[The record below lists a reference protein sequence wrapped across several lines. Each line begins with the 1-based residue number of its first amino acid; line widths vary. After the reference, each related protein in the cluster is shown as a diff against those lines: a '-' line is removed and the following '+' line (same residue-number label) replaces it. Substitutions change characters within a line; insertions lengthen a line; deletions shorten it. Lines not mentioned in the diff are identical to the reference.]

1 MTVVPSRSRPLPTEE
16 AEVDFAS
23 LGLIEPLL
31 RAIRKAGYQK
41 ATPIQASAIPPAL
54 DGRDVLGAAQTGT
67 GKTAAFSLPLLQH
80 LSQQERSRGDRRP
93 VRALILSPTHELAS
107 QIEDCIA
114 TYGQCVDI
122 RQTVIFGG
130 VSANNQV
137 RELKLGIDVLVATP
151 GRLWDLLSQKLVDLS
166 QVQVLVLDEVDRM
179 LDQGFWPTVRKIVAK
194 VPKKR
199 QTLAFSA
206 TMPDALKPLIDEL
219 LINPVRVSVAKVSST
234 PQEIDQTV
242 HFVPDPTHKRALLA
256 DLVSDEAME
265 RVIVFTKT
273 KHGANRV
280 TKHLDSSG
288 IRAEAIHGNK
298 SQNARER
305 ALEGF
310 KQGDVRVLVAT
321 DIAARG
327 LDIKGISHVVNYDLP
342 VDAESYVHRI
352 GRTARAG
359 TSGVAISL
367 CSHEERPLLVRIERL
382 IGRRVPVAA
391 ERPRAQSNRRV
402 EVVAS
407 SDERRAYDPRGQR
420 DERAHD
426 DQRSRG
432 PRVQQRAEPRVREQR
447 KPEGLRASAQGRDER
462 RGPRETSTLAR
473 EGLRARERQPEPSVR
488 EVRRDEPRVRELRRD
503 EPRVRELRRDE
514 PRVRELRR
522 DEPRARDEQV
532 QREPA
537 RAVRRDQDV
546 RDDRR
551 ETPVAFAEPRD
562 ALRSR
567 DDRHAHDAAP
577 RERRELPVGARSLPE
592 RSRQARP
599 QRGQVDEA
607 PRRQDKPRS
616 AY

>member
-1 MTVVPSRSRPLPTEE
+1 MTVVPSRSRPLPLEE
-16 AEVDFAS
+16 SEVDFAS

-41 ATPIQASAIPPAL
+41 TTPIQANAIPYAL
-54 DGRDVLGAAQTGT
+54 AGRDVLGAAQTGT
-67 GKTAAFSLPLLQH
+67 GKTAAFSLPLLQQ
-80 LSQQERSRGDRRP
+80 LAQERPRGDRRP
-93 VRALILSPTHELAS
+93 VRALILSPTRELAS

-130 VSANNQV
+130 VSANNQL
-137 RELKLGIDVLVATP
+137 RELSHGVDVLVATP
-151 GRLWDLLSQKLVDLS
+151 GRLWDLLSPRQVDLS
-166 QVQVLVLDEVDRM
+166 HVQVLVLDEVDRM

-206 TMPDALKPLIDEL
+206 TMPDALKPLLDEL
-219 LINPVRVSVAKVSST
+219 LVDPVRVSVAKVSST
-234 PQEIDQTV
+234 PQEIEQRV

-256 DLVSDEAME
+256 DLVSDESVE

-310 KQGDVRVLVAT
+310 KTGDVRVLVAT

-359 TSGVAISL
+359 STGVAISL
-367 CSHEERPLLVRIERL
+367 CSHDERPLLVRIERL

-391 ERPRAQSNRRV
+391 DRPINVRSLPVAEDERPPRERAYVRASLPARDVARPQARAQHDSRRDQRGDHPQNLR
-402 EVVAS
+402 EPRGAEGHARH
-407 SDERRAYDPRGQR
+407 ERGQPARSEQRELRQREESRGDARGPRERPSVQREDVRGRERPSLRRDDARDVRERPSLQREAARGQR
-420 DERAHD
+420 DRERTHEST
-426 DQRSRG
+426 RT
-432 PRVQQRAEPRVREQR
+432 E
-447 KPEGLRASAQGRDER
+447 LRPFARDER
-462 RGPRETSTLAR
+462 RETPLAFHDSR
-473 EGLRARERQPEPSVR
+473 PIA
-488 EVRRDEPRVRELRRD
+488 
-503 EPRVRELRRDE
+503 
-514 PRVRELRR
+514 
-522 DEPRARDEQV
+522 RARDER
-532 QREPA
+532 REGGERERHDDSRHGERRDGRSQAGSWQGEA
-537 RAVRRDQDV
+537 RARRPEHTVQSAGFQ
-546 RDDRR
+546 RR
-551 ETPVAFAEPRD
+551 N
-562 ALRSR
+562 RS
-567 DDRHAHDAAP
+567 
-577 RERRELPVGARSLPE
+577 
-592 RSRQARP
+592 
-599 QRGQVDEA
+599 
-607 PRRQDKPRS
+607 
-616 AY
+616 